1 MRPLLVRQGRAQA
14 EHAAGSSCVCSHTR
28 YSGEVGRVLCLACL
42 TICTRT
48 MLILFMK
55 ILSERKSSSLLE
67 RWMTRLTTNALI
79 PAHCGVDTAR
89 GQAGLPTPSTHSVT
103 SPRWVRVRITAL
115 RLSGFEDERAPAL
128 LAATS
133 IEI

>member
-1 MRPLLVRQGRAQA
+1 MRRR
-14 EHAAGSSCVCSHTR
+14 
-28 YSGEVGRVLCLACL
+28 LACL

-79 PAHCGVDTAR
+79 PAHCGVETAR
-89 GQAGLPTPSTHSVT
+89 GQAGLPTLNTQLTCQGLPGGCVFEEG
-103 SPRWVRVRITAL
+103 R
-115 RLSGFEDERAPAL
+115 SGFEHEQAPAL

>member
-14 EHAAGSSCVCSHTR
+14 EHAAGSSCVCSHAR

-89 GQAGLPTPSTHSVT
+89 GQDSARGPT
-103 SPRWVRVRITAL
+103 
-115 RLSGFEDERAPAL
+115 
-128 LAATS
+128 
-133 IEI
+133 

>member
-1 MRPLLVRQGRAQA
+1 MRRR
-14 EHAAGSSCVCSHTR
+14 
-28 YSGEVGRVLCLACL
+28 LACL

-79 PAHCGVDTAR
+79 PAHCGVETAR
-89 GQAGLPTPSTHSVT
+89 GQAGLPTLNTQLTCQAGACSKKGDPDSSTNGHLLCWQRLPSKFDRLFENLCRATVLV
-103 SPRWVRVRITAL
+103 RARRQGAAAFFRVR
-115 RLSGFEDERAPAL
+115 GEGRARGR
-128 LAATS
+128 
-133 IEI
+133 